1 MGINFDNLPLDEL
14 IDLINLKIKKNEK
27 LTIGYINV
35 YICNYV
41 RKHSGFQDLQNS
53 FSYVHPD
60 GIGIYLA
67 SRFLYG
73 KKGLSERITG
83 TDLYI
88 KLFKE
93 NPGLKYFILGGFENC
108 SERITENAALYSE
121 STAFKI
127 TGNIYKPGDNFQDVE
142 TINKSGADVLL
153 VALGTPYQEEW
164 ISENKDKINIPIVIA
179 IGSGLYFLSGTIKR
193 APEWMRN
200 IGLEW
205 FYRLFQEPKRLWRRY
220 IIGIPIF
227 VFNIIVIK
235 VKLLF
240 KKEST

>member
-1 MGINFDNLPLDEL
+1 MGINFDNLSLDEL
-14 IDLINLKIKKNEK
+14 IGLINLKIKKNEK

-41 RKHSGFQDLQNS
+41 RKHSGFGNLVNS
-53 FSYVHPD
+53 FSFVHPD
-60 GIGIYLA
+60 GIGIYSA

-73 KKGLSERITG
+73 KRGLYKRFTG

-93 NPGLKYFILGGFENC
+93 SLGLKYFILGGFEGC
-108 SERITENAALYSE
+108 SERIKDNAALYNE
-121 STAFKI
+121 STDFKI
-127 TGNIYKPGDNFQDVE
+127 AGNIYKPGDNIQDVE

-164 ISENKDKINIPIVIA
+164 IKENKDKINVPVVIA
-179 IGSGLYFLSGTIKR
+179 IGSGLYFLSGAIKR

-200 IGLEW
+200 TGLEW
-205 FYRLFQEPKRLWRRY
+205 FFRLFQEPKRLWKRY
-220 IIGIPIF
+220 ILGIPIF
-227 VFNIIVIK
+227 VFNIIFIK
-235 VKLLF
+235 VKLMF
-240 KKEST
+240 KNEST

>member
-1 MGINFDNLPLDEL
+1 M
-14 IDLINLKIKKNEK
+14 
-27 LTIGYINV
+27 
-35 YICNYV
+35 
-41 RKHSGFQDLQNS
+41 
-53 FSYVHPD
+53 
-60 GIGIYLA
+60 
-67 SRFLYG
+67 
-73 KKGLSERITG
+73 
-83 TDLYI
+83 
-88 KLFKE
+88 
-93 NPGLKYFILGGFENC
+93 
-108 SERITENAALYSE
+108 
-121 STAFKI
+121 
-127 TGNIYKPGDNFQDVE
+127 
-142 TINKSGADVLL
+142 LL

-193 APEWMRN
+193 APKWMRN